1 MASIKVN
8 SNVMRDKANS
18 LKSISN
24 SINTFTEE
32 MTNEINRL
40 RGSWEGQAAETT
52 VRKFN
57 ELKDDFQERY
67 DTIIQYAKFL
77 ETTAENWDRVNQETV
92 QAAESQRS

>member
-8 SNVMRDKANS
+8 SNVMRDKSNS
-18 LKSISN
+18 LKGIAN

-40 RGSWEGQAAETT
+40 RASWEGQAAETT
-52 VRKFN
+52 VKKFN

-67 DTIIQYAKFL
+67 DTINQYSKFL
-77 ETTAENWDRVNQETV
+77 EDTAEQWDRMNQETV
-92 QAAESQRS
+92 QAAEGQRS